1 MVIRCQKEGSQ
12 YICLSVILIDF
23 GFRTGKSYYSSVFLE
38 EFRQVIKER
47 KIPNYIAKDIKIS
60 SDEPDTEDI
69 DEENSVDK
77 NSNKGSFDEENY
89 HSRVTRYITEG
100 HGISSDESDESNEQ

>member
-1 MVIRCQKEGSQ
+1 M
-12 YICLSVILIDF
+12 
-23 GFRTGKSYYSSVFLE
+23 FLE
-38 EFRQVIKER
+38 EFRYVIKER

-60 SDEPDTEDI
+60 SDESDTEDI

-77 NSNKGSFDEENY
+77 HSNKGSFDEENH